1 MAELWNYIIVESTE
15 PTEVATDVRE
25 LLGLRGWRS
34 AIPSEEG
41 SSRCSV
47 WQTENGFVVIDLKD
61 WEAADP
67 KLARELAIR
76 RKAPSVVS
84 FFDGA
89 GETELYEYVN
99 ATGKKSKPPRTALA
113 ALASS
118 AAWDLQP
125 SGKVVEVSVMTLVD
139 DASRRIVGALQRWV
153 APILNAL
160 RFRKTRL
167 DVRYHPAI
175 DAVCAWTGKINDATS
190 LVVRFDY
197 SKGDVLR
204 DCTQSIQV
212 QTSEGETTV
221 AELKCDTASRWAEYP
236 ELVERDFE
244 MLAAQLVKVL
254 LAHVSNGDREI
265 LKQFQPLADRFDVL
279 FASRRILRVIE
290 PNDVPANLVFCG
302 QRLMTVRTEDHQFTF
317 KFDTSQ
323 TPERDRIAVGDIV
336 ELRGGEQR
344 ARRLRLGQCTLIF
357 DDLGNSAIEPPSG
370 D

>member
-1 MAELWNYIIVESTE
+1 
-15 PTEVATDVRE
+15 
-25 LLGLRGWRS
+25 
-34 AIPSEEG
+34 
-41 SSRCSV
+41 
-47 WQTENGFVVIDLKD
+47 
-61 WEAADP
+61 
-67 KLARELAIR
+67 
-76 RKAPSVVS
+76 
-84 FFDGA
+84 
-89 GETELYEYVN
+89 
-99 ATGKKSKPPRTALA
+99 
-113 ALASS
+113 
-118 AAWDLQP
+118 
-125 SGKVVEVSVMTLVD
+125 
-139 DASRRIVGALQRWV
+139 
-153 APILNAL
+153 
-160 RFRKTRL
+160 
-167 DVRYHPAI
+167 
-175 DAVCAWTGKINDATS
+175 
-190 LVVRFDY
+190 
-197 SKGDVLR
+197 
-204 DCTQSIQV
+204 
-212 QTSEGETTV
+212 
-221 AELKCDTASRWAEYP
+221 
-236 ELVERDFE
+236 LVERDFE